1 VGTQRAEELERAADS
16 RPPSENSRAAESGIR
31 ARTRLVPVMRQG
43 QREFRLDRAVLTI
56 GRSATCD
63 IQVRSGLV
71 SRRHARLL
79 VGPLGV
85 TVEDLGSRN
94 GVYVNSAR
102 ADGPVLLRL
111 GDRIAVGDEL
121 MILGDVE
128 ESVDAAGFDPTLAAI
143 PAQRT
148 RLESVPE
155 DDGSVAT
162 RNADVF
168 QLIAGVVDK
177 ALAMGRGEEA
187 ERLIAKHLESG
198 LFEARAGRH
207 LPPDIARTAAGYA
220 VKLAGATGKTAW
232 LDHAVKLYAA
242 LDLVLPLALVDEM
255 YVLLRRVRGMDLVA
269 LRTYTDALR
278 VRMGELTPAERFV
291 LQRLLGLER
300 LAAWQSGASR

>member
-1 VGTQRAEELERAADS
+1 L
-16 RPPSENSRAAESGIR
+16 
-31 ARTRLVPVMRQG
+31 RQG
-43 QREFRLDRAVLTI
+43 SREFRLDRASLTI
-56 GRSATCD
+56 GRSAACEV
-63 IQVRSGLV
+63 QVLSGLV

-102 ADGPVLLRL
+102 ADGPVLLRS
-111 GDRIAVGDEL
+111 GDRVAVGDEV
-121 MILGDVE
+121 MILGEVE
-128 ESVDAAGFDPTLAAI
+128 ESLDSAGFDPTLAAL
-143 PAQRT
+143 PAQRS
-148 RLESVPE
+148 RLESVPD

-177 ALAMGRGEEA
+177 ALAMGRGVEA
-187 ERLIAKHLESG
+187 ERLIAKHLETG
-198 LFEARAGRH
+198 LIEARAGRH
-207 LPPDIARTAAGYA
+207 VPPDIARTAAGYA
-220 VKLAGATGKTAW
+220 VKLAGATGKAAW

-242 LDLVLPLALVDEM
+242 LELVLPLALVDEM
-255 YVLLRRVRGMDLVA
+255 YVLLRRMRGMDLAV

-278 VRMGELTPAERFV
+278 ARINQLAPAERFV

-300 LAAWQSGASR
+300 LAAWQSSAAR